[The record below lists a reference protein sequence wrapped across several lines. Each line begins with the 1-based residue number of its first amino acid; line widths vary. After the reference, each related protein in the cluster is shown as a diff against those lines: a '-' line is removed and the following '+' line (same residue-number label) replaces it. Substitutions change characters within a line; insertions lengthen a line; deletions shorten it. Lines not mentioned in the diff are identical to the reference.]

1 MIIGFIC
8 GLGKNVSQLKYAP
21 VGHGVR
27 KLRTLSPLLTDQES
41 ARDGLKLS
49 PNSLGDL
56 LVYLYLCSVI
66 ANEVMTEQE
75 IFKKEAEN
83 GYTVCFA
90 EQCPLKEQCLRY
102 LVGQQMPETRSS
114 YHCVNPR
121 YQDVGTERCS
131 LFRSSKKVKFAKG
144 MMHIFNADMPRRVE
158 PFVRQRLIGKHCR
171 TYYYEYRNGTRL
183 ISPAIQ
189 EEVRS
194 LFREAGWK
202 EEVHF
207 DSYVEDYE
215 W

>member
-49 PNSLGDL
+49 PNS
-56 LVYLYLCSVI
+56 
-66 ANEVMTEQE
+66 
-75 IFKKEAEN
+75 
-83 GYTVCFA
+83 
-90 EQCPLKEQCLRY
+90 
-102 LVGQQMPETRSS
+102 
-114 YHCVNPR
+114 
-121 YQDVGTERCS
+121 
-131 LFRSSKKVKFAKG
+131 KG

-202 EEVHF
+202 EEVNF
-207 DSYVEDYE
+207 DGYVEDYE